1 MKFFNL
7 IFFLMI
13 WFNFFMCIEYDKIF
27 YIVLFF
33 INIVFNKGCLEI
45 LKIIYYSCWFI
56 FNIFIYYYEL
66 CFFLKC
72 RYLNMSKW
80 WSKI

>member
-33 INIVFNKGCLEI
+33 IDIVFNKGCLEI
-45 LKIIYYSCWFI
+45 LKN
-56 FNIFIYYYEL
+56 NIL
-66 CFFLKC
+66 
-72 RYLNMSKW
+72 
-80 WSKI
+80 